1 MSPSIVQP
9 NQERGWIVPVGGA
22 EEKIQDP
29 AILQRFVDISGN
41 GNAHIAVI
49 PTASQLEDTGS
60 RYEDIF
66 RDLGVDRCTS
76 LNYSDRSDAD
86 RDDWHEVL
94 ENATGIFFT
103 GGNQLRISTI
113 LGGTRVAQTIRKRN
127 ACGITV
133 GGTSAGAAILPEHMI
148 AYGTT
153 GETPVAGMVSLAP
166 GLGLTNR
173 FVIDQHFRERDR
185 LGRLLT
191 ALSFNPFA
199 VGLGIDENTAA
210 FISPDNVIHV
220 EGAGAVTL
228 VDVADVE
235 HSSVAYADEGEPLC
249 ITNVK
254 LHVLP
259 QNATFDLK
267 TRVASPAPRSA
278 S

>member
-29 AILQRFVDISGN
+29 SILKRFVDISGN

-49 PTASQLEDTGS
+49 PTASQLDDTGT
-60 RYEDIF
+60 RYEEIF

-76 LNYSDRSDAD
+76 LPYEQRGDAD
-86 RDDWHEVL
+86 RDDWHEIL

-127 ACGITV
+127 ASGITV

-153 GETPVAGMVSLAP
+153 GETPMAGMVSLAP

-220 EGAGAVTL
+220 EGAGAVTI

-259 QNATFDLK
+259 QDATFDL
-267 TRVASPAPRSA
+267 TRRVSAPAPRGS
-278 S
+278 

>member
-1 MSPSIVQP
+1 MSPSLVP
-9 NQERGWIVPVGGA
+9 VGNERGWIVPVGGA
-22 EEKIQDP
+22 EEKISDP
-29 AILQRFVDISGN
+29 AILQRFVDISGESK
-41 GNAHIAVI
+41 ARIAII
-49 PTASQLEDTGS
+49 PTASQLEATGPL
-60 RYEDIF
+60 YEEIF
-66 RDLGVDRCTS
+66 KDLGAGFAQALPYVERG
-76 LNYSDRSDAD
+76 DAE
-86 RDDWHEVL
+86 RDDWHNVL
-94 ENATGIFFT
+94 ESASGIFFT

-113 LGGTRVAQTIRKRN
+113 LGGTRVAQTIRRQN
-127 ACGITV
+127 ANGITV

-153 GETPVAGMVSLAP
+153 GETPQAGMVSLAP

-191 ALSFNPFA
+191 ALSYNPFA

-220 EGAGAVTL
+220 EGAGAVTI

-235 HSSVAYADEGEPLC
+235 HSSVASADEGETLC
-249 ITNVK
+249 ITNIK

-259 QNATFDLK
+259 QNATFDLT
-267 TRVASPAPRSA
+267 TREAKPA
-278 S
+278 

>member
-29 AILQRFVDISGN
+29 SILKRFVDISGN

-49 PTASQLEDTGS
+49 PTASQLDDTGT
-60 RYEDIF
+60 RYEEIF

-76 LNYSDRSDAD
+76 LPYEERGDAD
-86 RDDWHEVL
+86 RDDWHDIL

-127 ACGITV
+127 ASGITV

-153 GETPVAGMVSLAP
+153 GETPMAGMVSLAP

-220 EGAGAVTL
+220 EGAGAVTI
-228 VDVADVE
+228 VDVADVK

-254 LHVLP
+254 LHILP
-259 QNATFDLK
+259 QNATYDLTK
-267 TRVASPAPRSA
+267 RIAAPAPRGS
-278 S
+278 